1 LLSLGVIVAAS
12 VLVALLG
19 GSGNR
24 SAHGLRLGA
33 FTLKSNPR
41 ALEGESSALSV
52 ISQPESPRL
61 AAEQT
66 AAAQDYANRAYPAD
80 SIPYDFTANAVA
92 AWNQAVAASNGKGNG
107 KNAPG
112 TWDLVGP
119 DQATYP
125 GVLTYSGALYHDS
138 GRITGLSLKP
148 GCSNSNCELLL
159 AAAGGG
165 IWFTDKALQGEVKWQ
180 YVSGGFPTNS
190 IGVLYRDTAN
200 DPTGNTV
207 YAGTGEPNAS
217 ADSEAGT
224 GIFKS
229 TDGGR
234 TWAPL
239 SANQT
244 PFLDR
249 SIAYVRPAPGQPNTI
264 YVGTVRGVRGISSV
278 SGGAASL
285 KPGAQAWGVWKTTD
299 GGATWTFLFDGG
311 QAAGDCNPPN
321 TAGANNCSSRGSN
334 DFEFDPR
341 NSNTVYAALF
351 GLGIWRSDD
360 AGVTWRQ
367 IFTPLVPQLIQ
378 TTAVSP
384 CPVPGVPPF
393 CSTTDRT
400 QFAVTTLPNGN
411 VRVYAGDGDV
421 GPDGGEPGF
430 YSRVWRADNV
440 DAAQA
445 AGNAGWKS
453 LTSNL
458 RTSPYY
464 GTYDYCWAQCWYDND
479 IYTPAGQPDT
489 VYVLGAYRYDESGGV
504 SNARGVV
511 VSYTAGEPNPAFKGG
526 SWADLTRDATP
537 SGQPDGI
544 HPDQHAFALDQSSGI
559 WFEGSDGG
567 IMQAD
572 GKYVDDSSECLK
584 RGLAAQDQVTCQQLL
599 SNVPHD
605 LTDNLNKGL
614 STLQFQSVAIS
625 QQRPLHQVIGGTQDN
640 GTFDWDGS
648 QAQIWWQVMYGDG
661 GQSGIDAT
669 DDSIMF
675 NEFTG
680 ATNDTNFK
688 GGQPKWWVV
697 VSGPLHF
704 PNTTESAPFYSE
716 IQQDPAL
723 HGQRFFGMQH
733 IWRTQDNGG
742 DEAYLEATCPEFTTS
757 AADPRCGD
765 YVPLGDT
772 KSITPCVRPTNLASC
787 VTNQDPGSLTSSR
800 YGPDRTGGAISVI
813 ARQASDATGN
823 IMWAATSTGRVFI
836 TTNAAANPYTA
847 VTFTRIDDKAANDP
861 PRFPSRIVVDPANPN
876 HAWISYSGY
885 NATVA
890 PAAEPNHPGHVF
902 DVTWTGTA
910 AVWRDLSV
918 ESGNGDYPI
927 NDLARD
933 DLNGNL
939 YAATDFGVLVGQPS
953 GVNYVWTPTTGIP
966 RVEVSG
972 LRIHSGQRVLYA
984 ATHGRSVYR
993 MILP

>member
-1 LLSLGVIVAAS
+1 MRLTRPRLLTGVGVIVAAAI
-12 VLVALLG
+12 LVAVLG
-19 GSGNR
+19 GAGTR
-24 SAHGLRLGA
+24 SASHARLGA
-33 FTLKSNPR
+33 FTLKSNPHQ
-41 ALEGESSALSV
+41 LEGEGSALGV
-52 ISQPESPRL
+52 ISQPETARQSEL
-61 AAEQT
+61 NGAAE
-66 AAAQDYANRAYPAD
+66 DYANRAYPAD
-80 SIPYDFTANAVA
+80 SVPYDLTANAVA
-92 AWNQAVAASNGKGNG
+92 AWNQAVASSKGNTNG
-107 KNAPG
+107 KNAAG

-125 GVLTYSGALYHDS
+125 GVLNRSGSLYHAS
-138 GRITGLSLKP
+138 GRITALTLKP
-148 GCSNSNCELLL
+148 GCSNSSCELLL

-165 IWFTDKALQGEVKWQ
+165 IWLTDKALQGQVKWQ
-180 YVSGGFPTNS
+180 FVSGGLPTNA
-190 IGVLYRDTAN
+190 IGTLYRDTVN
-200 DPTGNTV
+200 DPSGNTV

-224 GIFKS
+224 GIYKS

-239 SANQT
+239 STNQT

-249 SIAYVRPAPGQPNTI
+249 SIAYVRPVPGQPNTI
-264 YVGTVRGVRGISSV
+264 YVGTTRGVRGISSV

-311 QAAGDCNPPN
+311 PLASSCNPPN
-321 TAGANNCSSRGSN
+321 TGGANGCSARGSN
-334 DFEFDPR
+334 DFAFDPR
-341 NSNTVYAALF
+341 TTSTVYASLF

-367 IFTPLVPQLIQ
+367 IFTPLVPQL
-378 TTAVSP
+378 TSP
-384 CPVPGVPPF
+384 F
-393 CSTTDRT
+393 FSTTDRT
-400 QFAVTTLPNGN
+400 QFDITTLPNGK
-411 VRVYAGDGDV
+411 VRIYAGDGDL
-421 GPDGGEPGF
+421 GPDGGETAAQ
-430 YSRVWRADNV
+430 YSRVWRTDDV
-440 DAAQA
+440 DSAQA
-445 AGNAGWKS
+445 AGNAGWKV
-453 LTSNL
+453 LTSDQ

-479 IYTPAGQPDT
+479 IVTPQGQPDT
-489 VYVLGAYRYDESGGV
+489 VYVLGAYRYDEAGNV
-504 SNARGVV
+504 SNGRGVV

-537 SGQPDGI
+537 SNQPDGI
-544 HPDQHAFALDQSSGI
+544 HPDQHAFALDQASGI

-567 IMQAD
+567 IMQSD
-572 GKYVDDSSECLK
+572 GKYVDDSSECAD
-584 RGLAAQDQVTCQQLL
+584 RGLSAQDQLTCQQLL

-605 LTDNLNKGL
+605 LNDNLNKGL

-648 QAQIWWQVMYGDG
+648 QAQLWWQTMYGDG

-680 ATNDTNFK
+680 KTNDTNFK
-688 GGQPKWWVV
+688 GGDPKKWVV
-697 VSGPLHF
+697 VSGKF
-704 PNTTESAPFYSE
+704 YAPNTNEAAPFYAE

-742 DEAYLEATCPEFTTS
+742 DEAYLEATCPEFTTF
-757 AADPRCGD
+757 ANDPKCGD
-765 YVPLGDT
+765 FVPLGDT
-772 KSITPCVRPTNLASC
+772 KAAPPYLNT
-787 VTNQDPGSLTSSR
+787 DPGSLTSAN
-800 YGPDRTGGAISVI
+800 YGATRGGGTISVI

-836 TTNAAANPYTA
+836 TMNAAANPFSA
-847 VTFTRIDDKAANDP
+847 VTFTRIDDKSGNTSPA
-861 PRFPSRIVVDPANPN
+861 RFPTRIVVDPTNAN

-885 NATVA
+885 NVNT
-890 PAAEPNHPGHVF
+890 PSQQGHVF
-902 DVTWTGTA
+902 DVTWNGTT
-910 AVWRDLSV
+910 AVWRTLNV

-953 GVNYVWTPTTGIP
+953 GVNYTWTPTTGMP
-966 RVEVSG
+966 MVEVSG

-984 ATHGRSVYR
+984 ATHGRSVFR

>member
-1 LLSLGVIVAAS
+1 M
-12 VLVALLG
+12 
-19 GSGNR
+19 
-24 SAHGLRLGA
+24 
-33 FTLKSNPR
+33 T
-41 ALEGESSALSV
+41 
-52 ISQPESPRL
+52 
-61 AAEQT
+61 
-66 AAAQDYANRAYPAD
+66 
-80 SIPYDFTANAVA
+80 
-92 AWNQAVAASNGKGNG
+92 
-107 KNAPG
+107 
-112 TWDLVGP
+112 
-119 DQATYP
+119 
-125 GVLTYSGALYHDS
+125 
-138 GRITGLSLKP
+138 LKP
-148 GCSNSNCELLL
+148 GCSSASCELLL

-165 IWFTDKALQGEVKWQ
+165 IWLTDKALQGQVKWQ
-180 YVSGGFPTNS
+180 FVSGGLPTNS
-190 IGVLYRDTAN
+190 IGTLYRDTVN
-200 DPTGNTV
+200 DPSGNTV

-224 GIFKS
+224 GIYKS

-239 SANQT
+239 SANQA

-249 SIAYVRPAPGQPNTI
+249 SVAYVRPVPGQPSTI
-264 YVGTVRGVRGISSV
+264 YVGTTRGVRGISSV

-285 KPGAQAWGVWKTTD
+285 KPGAAAWGVWKTTD

-311 QAAGDCNPPN
+311 PTASSCNPPN
-321 TAGANNCSSRGSN
+321 NIGTNGCSARGSN

-360 AGVTWRQ
+360 AGATWQQ
-367 IFTPLVPQLIQ
+367 IFSPLVPQLVAGS
-378 TTAVSP
+378 TACSTP
-384 CPVPGVPPF
+384 PVPPPAL

-400 QFAVTTLPNGN
+400 QFAVTRITGGAVL
-411 VRVYAGDGDV
+411 VYAGDGDV
-421 GPDGGEPGF
+421 GPDGGEPGL
-430 YSRVWRADNV
+430 YSRVWRTDDV
-440 DAAQA
+440 DT
-445 AGNAGWKS
+445 AGPGDAGWRS
-453 LTSNL
+453 LTSDE

-479 IYTPAGQPDT
+479 IVTPAGEPDT
-489 VYVLGAYRYDESGGV
+489 VYVLGAYRYDEAGGV
-504 SNARGVV
+504 SNGRGVV

-526 SWADLTRDATP
+526 SWLDLTRDATP
-537 SGQPDGI
+537 SDQPDGI
-544 HPDQHAFALDQSSGI
+544 HPDQHAFAIDDASGI

-567 IMQAD
+567 VMQAD
-572 GKYVDDSSECLK
+572 GKYVDDSGECAD
-584 RGLAAQDQVTCQQLL
+584 RGLSAEDQATCRQLL

-605 LTDNLNKGL
+605 LNDNLNKGL

-648 QAQIWWQVMYGDG
+648 QAQLWWQAMYGDG

-680 ATNDTNFK
+680 ATNDSNFR

-697 VSGPLHF
+697 VSGPLRF
-704 PNTTESAPFYSE
+704 PNTTEAAPFYSE

-742 DEAYLEATCPEFTTS
+742 DQAYLEATCPEFTTF
-757 AADPRCGD
+757 ANDQRCGD

-772 KSITPCVRPTNLASC
+772 KSITPCVRPTNLTSC
-787 VTNQDPGSLTSSR
+787 VTNQDPDSLTSSR
-800 YGPDRTGGAISVI
+800 YGTDRTGGAISVI

-823 IMWAATSTGRVFI
+823 IMWAATSAGRVFI
-836 TTNAAANPYTA
+836 TTNAAANPYSA
-847 VTFTRIDDKAANDP
+847 VTFTRIDDKSADDP
-861 PRFPSRIVVDPANPN
+861 ARFPSRIVVDPANPN
-876 HAWISYSGY
+876 HAWISYGGY
-885 NATVA
+885 QFNT
-890 PAAEPNHPGHVF
+890 PSQPGHVF
-902 DVTWTGTA
+902 DVTWNGTT
-910 AVWRDLSV
+910 AVWRNLNV

-927 NDLARD
+927 NDVVRD
-933 DLNGNL
+933 DVNGNL

-953 GVNYVWTPTTGIP
+953 GANYTWTPTIGMP
-966 RVEVSG
+966 KVEVSG

>member
-1 LLSLGVIVAAS
+1 MRTTKPRLLLSLGVIAAACA
-12 VLVALLG
+12 LVALLG
-19 GSGNR
+19 GSGTR
-24 SAHGLRLGA
+24 GAHGLRLGA
-33 FTLKSNPR
+33 FTLKSNPH

-52 ISQPESPRL
+52 IAQPESARQT
-61 AAEQT
+61 EQN

-80 SIPYDFTANAVA
+80 SIPYDLTANAVA
-92 AWNQAVAASNGKGNG
+92 AWNQAVASSKGNTNG
-107 KNAPG
+107 KNAAG

-125 GVLTYSGALYHDS
+125 GVLNRSGSLYHAS
-138 GRITGLSLKP
+138 GRITAMTLKP
-148 GCSNSNCELLL
+148 GCSDASCELLI

-165 IWFTDKALQGEVKWQ
+165 VWLTDKALQGQVKWQ
-180 YVSGGFPTNS
+180 FVSGSLPTNA
-190 IGVLYRDTAN
+190 IGTLYRDTTN

-224 GIFKS
+224 GIYKS

-234 TWAPL
+234 TWTAF
-239 SANQT
+239 ANQA

-249 SIAYVRPAPGQPNTI
+249 SVAYVRPVPGQPSTI

-278 SGGAASL
+278 SGGGATL

-299 GGATWTFLFDGG
+299 GGATWAFLFDGG
-311 QAAGDCNPPN
+311 PSASSCNPPN
-321 TAGANNCSSRGSN
+321 TIGANGCSSRGSN
-334 DFEFDPR
+334 DFEFDPH
-341 NSNTVYAALF
+341 NSSTVYAALF

-378 TTAVSP
+378 TDPNVSP
-384 CPVPGVPPF
+384 CPDPKVPPF

-400 QFAVTTLPNGN
+400 QFAITTRENGK
-411 VRVYAGDGDV
+411 VRIYAGDGDV
-421 GPDGGEPGF
+421 GPDGGEPGM
-430 YSRVWRADNV
+430 YSRAWRADDA

-445 AGNAGWKS
+445 AGNAGWKV
-453 LTSNL
+453 LTSDQ

-479 IYTPAGQPDT
+479 VVTPAGQPDT
-489 VYVLGAYRYDESGGV
+489 VYVLGAYRYDEAGGV
-504 SNARGVV
+504 SNGRGVV
-511 VSYTAGEPNPAFKGG
+511 VSYTAGEPNPAFKGA

-537 SGQPDGI
+537 SNQPDAI
-544 HPDQHAFALDQSSGI
+544 HPDQHAFAIDQATGI

-572 GKYVDDSSECLK
+572 GKYVDDSSECLD
-584 RGLAAQDQVTCQQLL
+584 RGLAAQDQVTCRQLL

-605 LTDNLNKGL
+605 LNDNLNKAL
-614 STLQFQSVAIS
+614 PTLQFQSVAIS

-648 QAQIWWQVMYGDG
+648 QAQIWWQTMYGDG

-680 ATNDTNFK
+680 KTNDTNFR
-688 GGQPKWWVV
+688 GGDPKKWVV
-697 VSGPLHF
+697 VSGKF
-704 PNTTESAPFYSE
+704 YRPNTDEAAPFYAE

-733 IWRTQDNGG
+733 VWRTQDNGG
-742 DEAYLEATCPEFTTS
+742 DQTYLEANCPEFITF
-757 AADPRCGD
+757 ANDPRCGD
-765 YVPLGDT
+765 FVALGDT
-772 KSITPCVRPTNLASC
+772 NGAPSLRNE
-787 VTNQDPGSLTSSR
+787 PGDLTSAINGYGASR
-800 YGPDRTGGAISVI
+800 PGGSI
-813 ARQASDATGN
+813 AKIGRQRSDATGN
-823 IMWAATSTGRVFI
+823 VMWVGTSTGRVFV
-836 TTNAAANPYTA
+836 TNNAAAPAPT
-847 VTFTRIDDKAANDP
+847 VTFTRIDDKSGGTSPA
-861 PRFPSRIVVDPANPN
+861 RFPTGIWVDPANPN

-885 NATVA
+885 NALT
-890 PAAEPNHPGHVF
+890 PSQQGHVF
-902 DVTWTGTA
+902 DVTWNGTT
-910 AVWRDLSV
+910 AVWRNLNV

-927 NDLARD
+927 NEVVRD

-953 GVNYVWTPTTGIP
+953 GIDYVWTPTVGIP
-966 RVEVSG
+966 RAEVSG
-972 LRIHSGQRVLYA
+972 LRIHPEQRVLYA